1 MLELSLRE
9 SIQLGHEYIGTEH
22 ILLGLLREGEG
33 VAAQVLVKMGT
44 DLNRV
49 RQQVIELLHGQQR

>member
-1 MLELSLRE
+1 
-9 SIQLGHEYIGTEH
+9 
-22 ILLGLLREGEG
+22 

-49 RQQVIELLHGQQR
+49 RQQVIELLPRHGGEGPPSGRRLHAILREHGIESGDEAASG